1 MTEKNK
7 RETKTKADIQ
17 KERSKTKQTKDEKDN
32 TKPAVSR
39 TARQEAMQVT
49 QKAVRLMDESLKGRR
64 GRIIAQV
71 PPATRRQGAQGRKSW
86 SRRSGFGARH
96 EGTAKRSPR
105 RLYGTEIQEK
115 TGFYLDF
122 IVERENKNLVF
133 IASKKVNYALAINKE
148 GGNMSIQKNMLSNR
162 GAIMSILRQIYKIPF
177 FRAIDV
183 AYIFF

>member
-1 MTEKNK
+1 M
-7 RETKTKADIQ
+7 
-17 KERSKTKQTKDEKDN
+17 
-32 TKPAVSR
+32 
-39 TARQEAMQVT
+39 
-49 QKAVRLMDESLKGRR
+49 
-64 GRIIAQV
+64 
-71 PPATRRQGAQGRKSW
+71 
-86 SRRSGFGARH
+86 
-96 EGTAKRSPR
+96 
-105 RLYGTEIQEK
+105 
-115 TGFYLDF
+115 DF